1 MKKELYVAPDT
12 EVESIL
18 IETNLLTGTGTHE
31 GFGEEETPDD

>member
-18 IETNLLTGTGTHE
+18 IETNLLTGTHE

>member
-1 MKKELYVAPDT
+1 MNKELYVAPDT

-18 IETNLLTGTGTHE
+18 IETNLLGTQHE